1 MQEWLLEKHQF
12 LWDRSHGS
20 GAGMYQAVLGRTA
33 SENRWLWGVL
43 HCTQQHREH
52 FRQPIVDYIN
62 PGCLVSKCVE
72 KRQLPVWA
80 MTHWRFWTLFADIHI
95 GSRFDFKTITIES
108 LHSPT
113 PWNTLQKPGD
123 MSSQRAEPHPFR
135 IEIPFDFEISQ
146 PCLAGACRV

>member
-1 MQEWLLEKHQF
+1 M
-12 LWDRSHGS
+12 
-20 GAGMYQAVLGRTA
+20 
-33 SENRWLWGVL
+33 L

-62 PGCLVSKCVE
+62 PDCLVSKCVE
-72 KRQLPVWA
+72 KRQLPA

-113 PWNTLQKPGD
+113 PWNALQKPGD

-146 PCLAGACRV
+146 PCLAGACRVQPCISAACLACRGAWHSRLV